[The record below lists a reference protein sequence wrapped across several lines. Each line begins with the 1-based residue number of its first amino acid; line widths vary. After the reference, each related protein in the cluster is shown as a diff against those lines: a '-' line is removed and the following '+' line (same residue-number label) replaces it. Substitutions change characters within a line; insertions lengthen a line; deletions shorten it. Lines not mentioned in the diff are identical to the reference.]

1 MGGTG
6 GRLKREGICVYLQL
20 IHVVV
25 QQKLIQ
31 RHKAIILQI
40 KKIFKC
46 TLSGEMITLQ
56 IINFVNNFKEQNF
69 QFVNFSL
76 LCISFLFYFSAPY
89 CALTSTFFRFHLL
102 LQFLDMVAWNTDF
115 QSYFLK
121 YTHLILQ
128 NILLSIA
135 LAKSY
140 KILLT
145 IGSKS
150 SEILL

>member
-6 GRLKREGICVYLQL
+6 RGLKREEICVYMQL

-31 RHKAIILQI
+31 CHKAIILQI
-40 KKIFKC
+40 KIFLKC
-46 TLSGEMITLQ
+46 TFSGEMIILQ
-56 IINFVNNFKEQNF
+56 MINFVNHFKEQNF
-69 QFVNFSL
+69 QFVKFSL
-76 LCISFLFYFSAPY
+76 LCISFLFYFPAPY

-102 LQFLDMVAWNTDF
+102 LQFLDMVPWITDF

-121 YTHLILQ
+121 YRHLILQ

-140 KILLT
+140 KI
-145 IGSKS
+145 
-150 SEILL
+150 